1 VYSAVP
7 GTLATKRRREC
18 PALFLQL
25 SRRRRPSAA
34 ADARGACRELLG
46 AGDGAERGGRR
57 LCAVVCAQ
65 KAAEARQARSKQ
77 ATERRPA
84 RLPRLSRRRRSS
96 TGAEARRARID
107 LIGAS
112 YRVPLPGALAAAAA
126 RRALPLLSKRIS

>member
-34 ADARGACRELLG
+34 AEARRACHGSLG

-57 LCAVVCAQ
+57 LRAVVCAKKQ
-65 KAAEARQARSKQ
+65 RRPGKLAAAFSKQ

-84 RLPRLSRRRRSS
+84 RLPRLSRLRRSS
-96 TGAEARRARID
+96 TGAEARRARSD

-112 YRVPLPGALAAAAA
+112 Y
-126 RRALPLLSKRIS
+126 